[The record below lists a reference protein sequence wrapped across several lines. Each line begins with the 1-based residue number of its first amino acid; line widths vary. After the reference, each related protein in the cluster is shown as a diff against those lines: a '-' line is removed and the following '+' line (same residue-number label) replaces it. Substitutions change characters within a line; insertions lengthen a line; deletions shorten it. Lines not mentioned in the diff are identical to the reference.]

1 MEPADLREPNLP
13 ASARRVATGKLRRGW
28 TTGTCATAA
37 TKAACLL
44 LRDGDAPSEV
54 EVPLPRGEQRP
65 TFAVERCE
73 HEGDGAVAVV
83 VKDAGDDPDVTHGAH
98 LTARVWLRHDP
109 GLELRGGDGVGT
121 VTRPGLGLE
130 VGGPAINKGPR
141 AQLGAAVAEVFDLSA
156 VGVVVEISVPGGEK
170 MGRRTSNPRLGIVG
184 GISILGTT
192 GIVRPF
198 STAAWRASVGQA
210 IDVMDAQ
217 GWKTLVLTTG
227 GRSERAARRLEPGLD
242 VVCFVEVGDFTGYAL
257 KRAVSLG
264 FERCVFVGMAGKLSK
279 LGAGIMMTHW
289 TRSKVD
295 PAFLADLTRE
305 AGGDDAVVAA
315 VAECNTAR
323 HAYELWEAAGLRSAS
338 DLLCARVAANLD
350 AYVKSRLTVDVVMVD
365 FEGTA
370 VVGASPGTRE
380 RVAVEAPGTTRAP
393 AGALQDARGVLG

>member
-1 MEPADLREPNLP
+1 MELREPNLP

-44 LRDGDAPSEV
+44 LRDGDPPATV
-54 EVPLPRGEQRP
+54 EVPLPRGDARP
-65 TFAVERCE
+65 SFAVERCE
-73 HEGDGAVAVV
+73 LEGDGAVAVV

-98 LTARVWLRHDP
+98 LTARVSLRPEP
-109 GLELRGGDGVGT
+109 GLELRGGEGVGI
-121 VTRPGLGLE
+121 VTRPGLGLQ
-130 VGGPAINKGPR
+130 VGGPAINAGPR
-141 AQLGAAVAEVFDLSA
+141 AQIAAAVSEVFDVER

-170 MGRRTSNPRLGIVG
+170 MGRRTSNPRLGILG

-217 GWKTLVLTTG
+217 GWRTVVLTTG
-227 GRSERAARRLEPGLD
+227 GRSERAARRLEPELD
-242 VVCFVEVGDFTGYAL
+242 EVCFVEVGDFTGYAL

-264 FERCVFVGMAGKLSK
+264 FERCLFVGMAGKLSK

-295 PAFLADLTRE
+295 PAFLAELTRE
-305 AGGDDAVVAA
+305 AGGDDATVDAVAA
-315 VAECNTAR
+315 CNTAR
-323 HAYELWEAAGLRSAS
+323 HAYELWEAAGLAAAC
-338 DLLCARVAANLD
+338 DLLCARVAANLA
-350 AYVKSRLTVDVVMVD
+350 AYVKGALTVDVAMVD
-365 FEGTA
+365 FEGA
-370 VVGASPGTRE
+370 SVVGASPG
-380 RVAVEAPGTTRAP
+380 
-393 AGALQDARGVLG
+393 ARGRLALR